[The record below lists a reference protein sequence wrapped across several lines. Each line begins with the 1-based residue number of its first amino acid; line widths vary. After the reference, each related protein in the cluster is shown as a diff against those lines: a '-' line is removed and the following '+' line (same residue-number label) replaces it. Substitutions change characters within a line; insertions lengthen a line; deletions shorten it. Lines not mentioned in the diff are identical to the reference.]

1 MHGSSKAIYHGP
13 CAVSFY
19 HPFSENRRM
28 YTDQNAGH
36 TCIKGAWYSFGQY
49 LCGRELFFGR
59 FSMHLVATQEE
70 FFNLSHCQLVTLISR
85 DELNAQLQSLDW
97 DPQCKDYL
105 SQIFQD
111 LTLHKP
117 TKFTQNISEKRPVAA
132 GCPYVDKT
140 EGRMEDNG
148 SHEHCPLR
156 SWWFGQRRRLCI
168 YQLNFMEI
176 YCVNASVHWGITY
189 LPVLFLTHSTAFLI
203 TTNFVFTGVGP
214 SSPRKLAASLLTLC
228 FVLNWTLVNISLLS
242 QNYPVQKILAN
253 KGIKMRRKFT
263 HWPLH
268 WNGDNSTMCL
278 LLRSWWVGNPEKK
291 YPESESALSVLDKKE
306 GEQAKALFE
315 KVKKFRT
322 HVEEADILYVM
333 YVLQTSLKVI
343 KFLAIIIYTSVL
355 VANIE
360 IVVRCYVP
368 PELTGFDIY
377 CCNHNKAHLFS
388 KLSYCYIFFVGVYG
402 FLCIYTLY
410 WLFHRPLKEYS
421 FEHVRLEAGI
431 SDIPDVKNDFA
442 FLLHLADQY
451 DALYSKRF
459 AVFLSE
465 VSESRLHQ
473 LNLNYEWTPKKLRNS
488 LTKNTKNQ
496 LELHLLMLPGLPDT
510 VFEIHELESLKL
522 EQIKN
527 VTIPP
532 SVAKL
537 ECLQELSLI
546 YCPAKLQLPALKHL
560 KEHLKVLR
568 LSFESLEE
576 VPLWMYTL
584 HGLEELHM
592 NGPLTNEV
600 SRNATLDSLRELRAL
615 RVLTLR
621 SNLTKIPP
629 SIGDVA
635 LQLQHLCII
644 NEGVKLQAFS
654 SLKKLT
660 NLVSLELVGCE
671 LERIP
676 SAVFSLNNLQE
687 LDLKDNKLTTVEE
700 ILSLQHCCRLVT
712 LRLWHN
718 KITYIPDHISKL
730 HSLEKLDV
738 SWNRLRKLPSRLF
751 YCTKLRHLDVSHN
764 QLTSLPPEV
773 GILQSLQSFS
783 AAFNSL
789 ETLPEELFS
798 CKRLKTLILGN
809 NGLSYFSSRVANLVR
824 LVRLDIKGN
833 RLESLPLEIGDCP
846 LLTHGGLIVEESLLD
861 LLPSDVK
868 NKLTNG

>member
-1 MHGSSKAIYHGP
+1 MIPVGELRHFGTEQNTKYRLLKPWWDVFSEYLCIAMLMIGVFGCTLQLTQEKIACLPSHFTSPTPDVIDCSYIRTYRENETSQQTLDKPVNPIIQEAFGRKNDLDIHQYVFVNHYCYERFVHWYAKYFPYLVVIHTLIFMVASSFWFKFPGTSSKIDLFVTILAKCFDSP
-13 CAVSFY
+13 WTTRALSEVS
-19 HPFSENRRM
+19 EERREEKLVSWRTNTM
-28 YTDQNAGH
+28 SNEPADQQEDEEETVG
-36 TCIKGAWYSFGQY
+36 
-49 LCGRELFFGR
+49 LF
-59 FSMHLVATQEE
+59 
-70 FFNLSHCQLVTLISR
+70 
-85 DELNAQLQSLDW
+85 
-97 DPQCKDYL
+97 
-105 SQIFQD
+105 
-111 LTLHKP
+111 
-117 TKFTQNISEKRPVAA
+117 
-132 GCPYVDKT
+132 
-140 EGRMEDNG
+140 
-148 SHEHCPLR
+148 
-156 SWWFGQRRRLCI
+156 
-168 YQLNFMEI
+168 
-176 YCVNASVHWGITY
+176 
-189 LPVLFLTHSTAFLI
+189 
-203 TTNFVFTGVGP
+203 
-214 SSPRKLAASLLTLC
+214 
-228 FVLNWTLVNISLLS
+228 
-242 QNYPVQKILAN
+242 YPVK
-253 KGIKMRRKFT
+253 
-263 HWPLH
+263 
-268 WNGDNSTMCL
+268 
-278 LLRSWWVGNPEKK
+278 GNPEKK